1 MSRHVIGLVL
11 IDAPYSALNNA
22 GTVASEAARNR
33 VVVKTIRKEN
43 GMYPYVS
50 GQAWRNWWRT
60 TLDDEFNNWCVS
72 PITRSGQGENQVV
85 YTEASPVEYD
95 DDDVFGYMR
104 APRGGGNK
112 TVTRISPLKNSPLIS
127 IEPQSP
133 TEDYGVMA
141 RQEGFPATHE
151 HQFYS
156 CILKGIFSLDL
167 DAVGTFWNLNK
178 TGYRN
183 ILDDYIPAIEEAGG
197 QQTDKKSPWI
207 LPPDLRLRRC
217 RQTLEALPLLSG
229 GAKLTS
235 HLTDVTP
242 KLIILSVLN
251 GGNHPFMNVMVE
263 RDKQGNKRQGEL
275 SIEALQQVIA
285 DYEGRFLDSIYIGRR
300 EGFMDELDE
309 SLKQLAADGLVIYD
323 SPNQVIARLADGLSK
338 HFGGE

>member
-11 IDAPYSALNNA
+11 IDAPHSALNNDRTDPA
-22 GTVASEAARNR
+22 QREQNR
-33 VVVKTIRKEN
+33 VFVKTLSKGDWKRT
-43 GMYPYVS
+43 YPYVS

-60 TLDDEFNNWCVS
+60 TLEDEFNDWCVS
-72 PITRSGQGENQVV
+72 PITRTERGQRQVV

-95 DDDVFGYMR
+95 DDDIFGYMR
-104 APRGGGNK
+104 APPGNGAE
-112 TVTRISPLKNSPLIS
+112 TVTRIAPLKNSPLIS
-127 IEPQSP
+127 IEPQQP
-133 TEDYGVMA
+133 TDDWGVMA

-156 CILKGIFSLDL
+156 CVLKGIFSLDL
-167 DAVGTFWNLNK
+167 DAVGAFWDINK
-178 TGYRN
+178 TGYQN
-183 ILDDYIPAIEEAGG
+183 ILDDYIPVIEGAGG
-197 QQTDKKSPWI
+197 QQADEKSPWV
-207 LPPDLRLRRC
+207 LPQNIRLRRC

-263 RDKQGNKRQGEL
+263 RGGQGEL
-275 SIEALQQVIA
+275 SIPALRQVIS

-323 SPNQVIARLADGLSK
+323 SPNQVVAQLSGGLSK